1 MRAYV
6 EILRLPGALRFSL
19 AGLLARSGG
28 AMMAIGHLMMVS
40 ALYGNYTW
48 AGALSAA
55 NGAAWAIGAAILASR
70 VDRLGQ
76 RRVMWP
82 AVIVSG
88 LALAVVVGLALA
100 RAPVGALLPGAI
112 VSGFFGGSP
121 GAMVRARWSHATAN
135 AHQLHTAYSLESTFD
150 ELTFVVGPV
159 VVTLLSTQVHP
170 AAGLVAPIIVGLLG
184 GYLFYSQRA
193 TEPPVA
199 APSHAAAGPAPTV
212 PTVPTRLRTWAGRL
226 VLLVPGVGPLV
237 AVNVFLGCFFG
248 ANDVSVVAATSAWGV
263 RPWSGVVLA
272 VFSLG
277 SAVAGFAYGSRA
289 WRSPLVRRFLLL
301 IVATLVTG
309 SALLVVPNAAWL
321 AVAGFFIGATIAP
334 SLINSN
340 ALITATVP
348 RDRLT
353 EGLAWLGT
361 SLGLGAAL
369 GSSLAGR
376 VIDLAGHVGGF
387 RLTVAFAALATG
399 IALASAGVV
408 RRALATTAGR
418 RVGPPATT

>member
-6 EILRLPGALRFSL
+6 DILRLPGALRFCL
-19 AGLLARSGG
+19 AALLARSGG

-48 AGALSAA
+48 AGGLSAA

-82 AVIVSG
+82 AAIVSS
-88 LALAVVVGLALA
+88 LALAVVVGLALV
-100 RAPVGALLPGAI
+100 RAPVGLLLPGAV

-121 GAMVRARWSHATAN
+121 GAMVRARWAHATAN
-135 AHQLHTAYSLESTFD
+135 PRQLHTAYALESTLD

-193 TEPPVA
+193 TEPPLA
-199 APSHAAAGPAPTV
+199 TPTHAAAGPAPTV
-212 PTVPTRLRTWAGRL
+212 PTRLRAWADRL
-226 VLLVPGVGPLV
+226 ILLVPAVGPLV

-263 RPWSGVVLA
+263 RSWSGVVLA

-340 ALITATVP
+340 ALITGTVP

-361 SLGLGAAL
+361 SLGIGAAL
-369 GSSLAGR
+369 GSSVAGR
-376 VIDLAGHVGGF
+376 IIDQAGPVAGF
-387 RLTVAFAALATG
+387 RVTVAFAALAAA
-399 IALASAGVV
+399 IALASAGIL
-408 RRALATTAGR
+408 RRAVPVR
-418 RVGPPATT
+418 